1 MSQSSKE
8 KKFDD
13 VFEAVLAILNSHAGL
28 AGVNH
33 SALSRISGV
42 SRPWIYKYIGK
53 SKEEL
58 IKKTSEHY
66 IKELFRHRRSH
77 TSGSTEELKN
87 LIRED
92 TLHFLQ
98 QAQLHPRLIPLI
110 FVYFESL
117 GPIGSIVRETFNYH
131 SGKLAKEIER
141 TLKISKSDAE
151 LLAEL
156 FSVLRLG
163 LAFFLVRGAKTKA
176 KGALNL
182 ADLRRVYSQFRDL
195 L

>member
-33 SALSRISGV
+33 SAISRISGV
-42 SRPWIYKYIGK
+42 SRPWIYKYVGK
-53 SKEEL
+53 TKEEL
-58 IKKTSEHY
+58 IQKTADHY
-66 IKELFRHRRSH
+66 IKELFRNRKGESM
-77 TSGSTEELKN
+77 GSMENLKSV
-87 LIRED
+87 IRED

-98 QAQLHPRLIPLI
+98 QAQRHPRLIPLI

-117 GPIGSIVRETFNYH
+117 GPIGKIVRETFNYH

-141 TLKISKSDAE
+141 TMKVSKADAE
-151 LLAEL
+151 MLAEL
-156 FSVLRLG
+156 YSVMRLG
-163 LAFFLVRGAKTKA
+163 LAFFLVRGGKTKV
-176 KGALNL
+176 KGVLNIE
-182 ADLRRVYSQFRDL
+182 DLRRVYGQFKDL

>member
-1 MSQSSKE
+1 MAASSKE
-8 KKFDD
+8 KKFDA
-13 VFEAVLAILNSHAGL
+13 VFESILAILNSHAGL

-33 SALSRISGV
+33 SAIARISGV
-42 SRPWIYKYIGK
+42 SRPWIYKYIGN

-66 IKELFRHRRSH
+66 IKELFRNRRTRASV
-77 TSGSTEELKN
+77 STDDLKK
-87 LIRED
+87 LIRDD

-110 FVYFESL
+110 FGYFESL

-131 SGKLAKEIER
+131 SNKLAKEIES
-141 TLKISKSDAE
+141 TLKISKLDAE

-156 FSVLRLG
+156 ISVLRLG
-163 LAFFLVRGAKTKA
+163 LAFFLVRGDKTKV
-176 KGALNL
+176 KGALNIS
-182 ADLRRVYSQFRDL
+182 DFQRIFSQFRDL
-195 L
+195 I